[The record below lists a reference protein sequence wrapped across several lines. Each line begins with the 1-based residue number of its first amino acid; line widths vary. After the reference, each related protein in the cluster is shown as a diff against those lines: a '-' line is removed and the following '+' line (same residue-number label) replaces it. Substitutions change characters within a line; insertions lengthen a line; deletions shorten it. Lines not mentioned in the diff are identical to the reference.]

1 MHLSSFFVTL
11 LMGLGAAFPTYTE
24 LEDVFTIVKGGPGAC
39 TEGEAYT
46 INLYHMDII
55 SMLEAGLEMFNDAL
69 ERETVFSN
77 KDVHLRQ
84 IGARLMIESWFGID
98 FKDPYEEDGK
108 NIYHAPIELGLFF
121 FIQGIM
127 ETALGFIDRKEP
139 LEHLNAIKPKI
150 YCNDKWILNLNNTN
164 FNPKNEGCAKPNV
177 LGLSAWQLSA
187 ITLCPKSFQK
197 PKNSNL
203 LRGGPPGPMDPENAM
218 NDHISGSMLL
228 LHEII
233 HLVLGPQDRQGKQ
246 VELYT
251 ADDCRAAIM
260 MQITPLYFE
269 AKRNPQSYVWFM
281 QGAYLARE
289 ARYAEGSYFEYSRG
303 QPWYIT
309 MSSNNTI

>member
-1 MHLSSFFVTL
+1 MHLSSFFITL
-11 LMGLGAAFPTYTE
+11 LMGFGVAFPTNTE

-69 ERETVFSN
+69 ERETLFSN

-127 ETALGFIDRKEP
+127 ETALDFIDRKEP

-150 YCNDKWILNLNNTN
+150 YCNDKWILNINNTN

-187 ITLCPKSFQK
+187 MTLCPKSFQK

-203 LRGGPPGPMDPENAM
+203 IRGGPPGPMDPENAM

-233 HLVLGPQDRQGKQ
+233 HLVLGPQDRRGKQ
-246 VELYT
+246 VEL
-251 ADDCRAAIM
+251 C
-260 MQITPLYFE
+260 
-269 AKRNPQSYVWFM
+269 K
-281 QGAYLARE
+281 
-289 ARYAEGSYFEYSRG
+289 
-303 QPWYIT
+303 
-309 MSSNNTI
+309 

>member
-1 MHLSSFFVTL
+1 
-11 LMGLGAAFPTYTE
+11 
-24 LEDVFTIVKGGPGAC
+24 
-39 TEGEAYT
+39 
-46 INLYHMDII
+46 MDII

-139 LEHLNAIKPKI
+139 LEHLNATKPKI
-150 YCNDKWILNLNNTN
+150 YCNDKWILNINNTN

-203 LRGGPPGPMDPENAM
+203 IRGGPPGPMDPENAM

-233 HLVLGPQDRQGKQ
+233 HLVLGPQDRRGKQ